1 MLTHYLTRQHI
12 GAYLDGALGESEAQ
26 ATAAHLSGCGR
37 CQREAE
43 RLRRLHGLL
52 QEAVP
57 AGTPPDWGGFWPGIV
72 RGIEEARQP
81 RPALRTLAWP
91 QLGWRPRLA
100 VGGALVV
107 LLAASVM
114 FWQAFYTSGD
124 PEGPGPAVVTSAHTE
139 IPDGSL
145 MVYNSPEHNLAVVW
159 VFTDP

>member
-1 MLTHYLTRQHI
+1 MLTHYLTRQRI

-26 ATAAHLSGCGR
+26 ATAAHLSGCGA

-43 RLRRLHGLL
+43 RLRRLRGLL
-52 QEAVP
+52 QEVVP
-57 AGTPPDWGGFWPGIV
+57 AGAPPDWGGFWPGIV

-81 RPALRTLAWP
+81 PPAPRALAWP
-91 QLGWRPRLA
+91 RIGWRPRLA

-107 LLAASVM
+107 LLGASLM
-114 FWQAFYTSGD
+114 LWQAFYTPGD
-124 PEGPGPAVVTSAHTE
+124 PVGPAIVTSAHTE